1 MLSLRSNFLRGLSS
15 YGPNAIPQNSLGWWT
30 STPANRRFSSSEN
43 GASEFGKTH
52 VARGVGRL
60 SDAVIEHGKGS
71 YLILKDDRGRYL
83 DFTTGI
89 GVAGLGHC
97 HPKVSKAA
105 AEQCFSLVHGQI
117 GIAFHKPYLRL
128 IEKLLPIMPHP
139 SLDTFFFWNSGSEAV
154 ESAVKLART
163 KTKKQNIVVMQ
174 GGYHGRT
181 FGAMGLTRSRTAYSV
196 GVHPLMPG
204 AFVTPFPFWHH
215 FGASPSMATEELVN
229 LALYQ
234 LELLLLQQTAPSD
247 TAAILIEPVLGEGGY
262 VPAPPSFL
270 RGLREIADKH
280 DILLIFDEVQSGFG
294 RTGKYFAHE
303 WTHEDGGYV
312 RPDIMVMAKGL
323 ANGFPLSGI
332 VSRKEIMDAQ
342 APGTMGGTYAGN
354 AVGCAAAGAVVDVM
368 REENVLENV
377 NLRSKEL
384 FALLEELRSDS
395 TLSPFI
401 LDIRGKDLMVGV
413 EFASPPG
420 TFSRDVFSNPKA
432 PSNLAS
438 RIAKRCQEKGLLILT
453 TSVYQVVRFIPPLT
467 ITKEELTEGMRI
479 FSTAMKEVLNEG

>member
-1 MLSLRSNFLRGLSS
+1 
-15 YGPNAIPQNSLGWWT
+15 
-30 STPANRRFSSSEN
+30 
-43 GASEFGKTH
+43 
-52 VARGVGRL
+52 
-60 SDAVIEHGKGS
+60 
-71 YLILKDDRGRYL
+71 
-83 DFTTGI
+83 
-89 GVAGLGHC
+89 
-97 HPKVSKAA
+97 
-105 AEQCFSLVHGQI
+105 
-117 GIAFHKPYLRL
+117 
-128 IEKLLPIMPHP
+128 
-139 SLDTFFFWNSGSEAV
+139 
-154 ESAVKLART
+154 
-163 KTKKQNIVVMQ
+163 
-174 GGYHGRT
+174 
-181 FGAMGLTRSRTAYSV
+181 
-196 GVHPLMPG
+196 
-204 AFVTPFPFWHH
+204 
-215 FGASPSMATEELVN
+215 MATEELVN

-401 LDIRGKDLMVGV
+401 LDIRGKGLMVGV